1 MTTQKPRITVLN
13 ENINELIKE
22 GKVDYIIESATP
34 IIYFHLH
41 RTKFW
46 DIFPNYRDDFLQEGR
61 MALWEAIKKY
71 NGKALFSTF
80 AHTVVR
86 NTLYNYVNKMKLFKE
101 KNLTIPLT
109 EELVESIEVV
119 DQDDFFI
126 LDAIEKNT
134 NAPILTDYFVLGFSQ
149 EETANRNGLSQQR
162 VSQIISQFRAEMRE
176 EYNDG

>member
-13 ENINELIKE
+13 ENINKLIEE

-34 IIYFHLH
+34 IIFFHLH

-61 MALWEAIKKY
+61 MALWEAVKKY

-109 EELVESIEVV
+109 EQTMESIEYV
-119 DQDDFFI
+119 DTEDLFI
-126 LDAIEKNT
+126 KDAIDADP
-134 NAPILTDYFVLGFSQ
+134 NAPILEDYFVLGFSQ
-149 EETANRNGLSQQR
+149 EEVAKRNGLSQQR
-162 VSQIISQFRAEMRE
+162 VSQIVRKFQEEMRDE
-176 EYNDG
+176 W

>member
-1 MTTQKPRITVLN
+1 MTIDKLN
-13 ENINELIKE
+13 KEIMTLIDSGE
-22 GKVDYIIESATP
+22 VDLIIKSAEP
-34 IIYFHLH
+34 IIYHHLH
-41 RTKFW
+41 RTHFW
-46 DIFPNYRDDFLQEGR
+46 DIFPNYRDDFIQEGR
-61 MALWEAIKKY
+61 MAIWEATKKY
-71 NGKALFSTF
+71 NGKVLFSTF
-80 AHTVVR
+80 AHTLVR

-134 NAPILTDYFVLGFSQ
+134 NALILMDYFVLGFSQ

-162 VSQIISQFRAEMRE
+162 VSQIVSQFRTEMKE
-176 EYNDG
+176 AYNDG

>member
-1 MTTQKPRITVLN
+1 MFMSTPTRITSLN
-13 ENINELIKE
+13 ENINELIAE
-22 GKVDYIIESATP
+22 GRVDYIIESATP
-34 IIYFHLH
+34 IIFFHLH

-46 DIFPNYRDDFLQEGR
+46 DIFPNYRDDFIQEGR

-109 EELVESIEVV
+109 EQTMESLEYV
-119 DQDDFFI
+119 DTEDLFI
-126 LDAIEKNT
+126 RDAIREDE
-134 NAPILTDYFVLGFSQ
+134 NADILEDYFVLGFIQS
-149 EETANRNGLSQQR
+149 EVAKRNGISQQR
-162 VSQIISQFRAEMRE
+162 VSQIVREFQEMMRNE
-176 EYNDG
+176 W

>member
-1 MTTQKPRITVLN
+1 MNLADLN
-13 ENINELIKE
+13 REILYLIEKGE
-22 GKVDYIIESATP
+22 VDLIIKSAEP
-34 IIYFHLH
+34 IIYHHLH
-41 RTKFW
+41 KTHFW
-46 DIFPNYRDDFLQEGR
+46 DIFPNYRDDFIQEGR
-61 MALWEAIKKY
+61 MAIWEATKKY
-71 NGKALFSTF
+71 NGKVLFTTF
-80 AHTVVR
+80 AHTLVR

-109 EELVESIEVV
+109 EELVESIEIV

-134 NAPILTDYFVLGFSQ
+134 NAPILMDYFVLGFSQ

-162 VSQIISQFRAEMRE
+162 VSQIVSQFRAEMRE

>member
-1 MTTQKPRITVLN
+1 MTIDKLN
-13 ENINELIKE
+13 KGIKTLIDNGE
-22 GKVDYIIESATP
+22 VDLIIKSAEP
-34 IIYFHLH
+34 IIYHHLH
-41 RTKFW
+41 RTHFW
-46 DIFPNYRDDFLQEGR
+46 DIFPNYRDDFVQEGR
-61 MALWEAIKKY
+61 MAIWEAIKKY
-71 NGKALFSTF
+71 NGKVLFSTF
-80 AHTVVR
+80 AHTLVR

-134 NAPILTDYFVLGFSQ
+134 NAPILNDYFVLGFSQ
-149 EETANRNGLSQQR
+149 DETANRNGLSQQR

>member
-13 ENINELIKE
+13 ENINELIAE
-22 GKVDYIIESATP
+22 GRVDDIIESATP

-109 EELVESIEVV
+109 EQTMESLEYV
-119 DQDDFFI
+119 DTEDFFI
-126 LDAIEKNT
+126 KDAIDADP
-134 NAPILTDYFVLGFSQ
+134 NADILEDYFILGFSQ
-149 EETANRNGLSQQR
+149 EEVAKRNGLSQQR
-162 VSQIISQFRAEMRE
+162 VSQIVRQFQEEMRNE
-176 EYNDG
+176 W

>member
-1 MTTQKPRITVLN
+1 MTTHKPRITVLN
-13 ENINELIKE
+13 ENINKLIEE

-34 IIYFHLH
+34 IIFFHLH

-61 MALWEAIKKY
+61 MAIWEAIKKY

-86 NTLYNYVNKMKLFKE
+86 NTLYNYVNKMKLFKQ

-109 EELVESIEVV
+109 EQTMESIEYV
-119 DQDDFFI
+119 DTEDLFI
-126 LDAIEKNT
+126 RDAINDDP
-134 NAPILTDYFVLGFSQ
+134 NADILEDYFVLGLTQS
-149 EETANRNGLSQQR
+149 EVAKRNGLSQQR
-162 VSQIISQFRAEMRE
+162 VSQIVRQFQEEMRDE
-176 EYNDG
+176 W

>member
-1 MTTQKPRITVLN
+1 MTTQQARITVLN

-22 GKVDYIIESATP
+22 GKVDYITESATP

-61 MALWEAIKKY
+61 MAIWEAIKKY

-86 NTLYNYVNKMKLFKE
+86 NTLYNYVNKMKLFNQ

-109 EELVESIEVV
+109 EQTMESIEYV
-119 DQDDFFI
+119 DTEDLFIRDAINDDVNADILEDYFI
-126 LDAIEKNT
+126 LG
-134 NAPILTDYFVLGFSQ
+134 LTQNEV
-149 EETANRNGLSQQR
+149 AKRNGLSQQR
-162 VSQIISQFRAEMRE
+162 VSQIVRQFQEEMRDE
-176 EYNDG
+176 W

>member
-1 MTTQKPRITVLN
+1 MSTPTRITSLN
-13 ENINELIKE
+13 ENINELIAE
-22 GKVDYIIESATP
+22 GRVDYIIESATP
-34 IIYFHLH
+34 IIFFHLH

-46 DIFPNYRDDFLQEGR
+46 DIFPNYRDDFIQEGR

-109 EELVESIEVV
+109 EQTMESLEYV
-119 DQDDFFI
+119 DTEDLFI
-126 LDAIEKNT
+126 RDAIREDE
-134 NAPILTDYFVLGFSQ
+134 NADILEDYFVLGFIQS
-149 EETANRNGLSQQR
+149 EVAKRNGISQQR
-162 VSQIISQFRAEMRE
+162 VSQIVREFQEMMRNE
-176 EYNDG
+176 W

>member
-13 ENINELIKE
+13 ENINKLIKE

-34 IIYFHLH
+34 IIFFHLH

-109 EELVESIEVV
+109 EQTMESIEYV
-119 DQDDFFI
+119 DTEDLFI
-126 LDAIEKNT
+126 KDAIDADP
-134 NAPILTDYFVLGFSQ
+134 NADILEDYFVLGFSQ
-149 EETANRNGLSQQR
+149 EEVAKRNGLSQQR
-162 VSQIISQFRAEMRE
+162 VSQIVRQFQEEMRNE
-176 EYNDG
+176 W